1 MKRLGILAAFGALL
15 FAAVPA
21 SAAGLVA
28 HIDISSQTMQVS
40 VNGSTRYVW
49 PVSTARFGYVTPT
62 GYYKPIR
69 LERYWRSRIY
79 NNAPMPYAVFFR
91 GGYAIHGTYSVGALG
106 RPASHGCVR
115 LNTGNAAT
123 LFSLVSQYGYG
134 NTSIVISR

>member
-1 MKRLGILAAFGALL
+1 MKRLGFLVALSALL
-15 FAAVPA
+15 FAVPA
-21 SAAGLVA
+21 SASGLVA

-40 VNGSTRYVW
+40 INGATRYVW

-62 GYYKPIR
+62 GYYKPLR
-69 LERYWRSRIY
+69 LERIWHSSIY

-91 GGYAIHGTYSVGALG
+91 GGYAIHGTYEVGHLG

-134 NTSIVISR
+134 NTAIIISR

>member
-1 MKRLGILAAFGALL
+1 MKRLGFLVALCALL
-15 FAAVPA
+15 FAVPA

-28 HIDISSQTMQVS
+28 HIDISSQTMAVS
-40 VNGSTRYVW
+40 INGATRYVW

-62 GYYKPIR
+62 GYYKPQR
-69 LERYWRSRIY
+69 LERVWRSRIY
-79 NNAPMPYAVFFR
+79 HNAPMPYAVFFR
-91 GGYAIHGTYSVGALG
+91 GGYAIHGTYEVGRLG

-134 NTSIVISR
+134 NTSIVITH